1 MLSDRRQIKMA
12 VGPGLGHALRTIA
25 VSILAVGTIAVG
37 LYLYL
42 VPGASANIP
51 FSGSADPASLT
62 GDNNTCA
69 VGAPDEALNG
79 KDSQVQAGSQEMVDL
94 TGEGDTL
101 YLLLNANLL
110 DETESRKIADR
121 LAAAIQKSLSK
132 PNKPFVFDANTPLNS
147 GGSYSVVVDENGNF
161 LKASFEYDPANVFH
175 AVKEGNNIRCRKEE
189 VVLDFKTES
198 ISFRMTGTLDQSL
211 KRIGEGQKLAAM
223 LHHVF
228 KYDIDFERESMRGDT
243 CKVLFQRKYA
253 DDRPSGYG
261 DILAAVYDGKKTGRK
276 EAIFF
281 DYKLKD
287 QLEDQPHPYYDSKG
301 IELEKSLLRSPLSVM
316 RVTSGFQRNRFHPI
330 YQIFRHHMGTDY
342 GAPKGTP
349 ARAVAKG
356 VVTFAG
362 WKNGY
367 GKFVCIKHE
376 DGYESRYGHLHK
388 IEIEKSKPVKQG
400 QIVGLVGQTGDAT
413 GPHLHF
419 ELLQRGKYL
428 NPVSKHQEMARTPRS
443 IPEGLRTRF
452 NFVKDQRLT
461 ALGGGVLIRTADR
474 ESTIATR

>member
-25 VSILAVGTIAVG
+25 VSILAVGTIAVV

-51 FSGSADPASLT
+51 FSSSADPASLT

-69 VGAPDEALNG
+69 TGTPDEALNG
-79 KDSQVQAGSQEMVDL
+79 KDLQVQAGSQEMVDL
-94 TGEGDTL
+94 TGEGDSL

-110 DETESRKIADR
+110 DEAESRKIADR
-121 LAAAIQKSLSK
+121 LAAAIQKSLSTSDK
-132 PNKPFVFDANTPLNS
+132 PVVFDANTPLNP

-175 AVKEGNNIRCRKEE
+175 VAKEKNDIRCRKEE

-198 ISFRMTGTLDQSL
+198 ITFRITGTLEQSL
-211 KRIGEGQKLAAM
+211 KRIGEGRELASK

-228 KYDIDFERESMRGDT
+228 EYDIDFERESMRGDT
-243 CKVLFQRKYA
+243 CRVLFQRKYA

-261 DILAAVYDGKKTGRK
+261 EILAAVYDGKKTGKK

-281 DYKLKD
+281 KFKY
-287 QLEDQPHPYYDSKG
+287 PYYYDSKG
-301 IELEKSLLRSPLSVM
+301 TELKKNFLRSPLRGVM
-316 RVTSGFQRNRFHPI
+316 RVTSPFQRNRFHPI

-342 GAPKGTP
+342 GAPMRTP
-349 ARAVAKG
+349 AHSVANG
-356 VVTFAG
+356 VVTFCG

-367 GKFVCIKHE
+367 GKFVCIKH
-376 DGYESRYGHLHK
+376 DKGYESRYGHLCDFK
-388 IEIEKSKPVKQG
+388 VEKGKRVKQG
-400 QIVGLVGQTGDAT
+400 QIIGLVGQTGDAT

-419 ELLQRGKYL
+419 ELLENGVHRNPMSKY
-428 NPVSKHQEMARTPRS
+428 NEMVQTPRS
-443 IPEGLRTRF
+443 LPDGPLRARF
-452 NFVKDQRLT
+452 DLVRDQRLT
-461 ALGGGVLIRTADR
+461 PLQGMILIKTADR
-474 ESTIATR
+474 ESATVTR